1 MPSPEP
7 DPELIAL
14 RYFGPD
20 GRLTGLPAKQARR
33 QRLLDLIARRFVPGV
48 HYTEVE
54 INRELMALYDDYVTL
69 RRALVDFGFL
79 DRASATGEYW
89 RSGGT
94 VDI

>member
-1 MPSPEP
+1 MAADKP
-7 DPELIAL
+7 DPELVAL

-20 GRLTGLPAKQARR
+20 GRLNGLPAKRSRR
-33 QRLLDLIARRFVPGV
+33 QQLLDLIARRFVPGV

-54 INRELMALYDDYVTL
+54 VNRELMSLYDDYVTL

-79 DRASATGEYW
+79 DRASGTGEYW

-94 VDI
+94 VEL